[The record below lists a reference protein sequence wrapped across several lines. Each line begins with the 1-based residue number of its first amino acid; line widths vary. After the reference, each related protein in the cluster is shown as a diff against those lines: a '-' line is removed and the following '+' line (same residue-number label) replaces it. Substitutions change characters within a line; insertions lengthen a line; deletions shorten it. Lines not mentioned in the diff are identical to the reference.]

1 MAGRKERLMTVGDSD
16 VKRAIGYMIL
26 SAFGFTFMNVFVK
39 YLVHFN
45 AYELVFFRS
54 LGSLF
59 FTMGFLWQQRIS
71 ILGNQRKLLVLRG
84 LAGVTSM
91 TLFFMSLKY
100 LPVGTSV
107 SVRYIAPIF
116 AALFAVV
123 LLKERIKGWQ
133 WIFFLMSFIGVIVL
147 KGFDGQVS
155 FVGLSLALGAA
166 VASGLV
172 FIIINRIGQGDHPV
186 VIVNY
191 FMLIATLVGG
201 VLAIPNWIMPEG
213 WEWLLLLSLGI
224 FGFFGQLYMTKAFQ
238 GAKTNIVAPFK
249 YTEVLFTGVIG
260 FFWFD
265 EMYGLWSLLGISL
278 IVGGM
283 VLNVW
288 YKTRLMASKSE

>member
-1 MAGRKERLMTVGDSD
+1 MTRRIERIMVIGRTDVG
-16 VKRAIGYMIL
+16 RAIFYMLL
-26 SAFGFTFMNVFVK
+26 STLGFTFMNVFVK

-59 FTMGFLWQQRIS
+59 FTMGFLWQQRIPM
-71 ILGNQRKLLVLRG
+71 LGNQRKLLVLRG

-107 SVRYIAPIF
+107 SIRYIAPIF

-133 WIFFLMSFIGVIVL
+133 WIFFLMSFVGVVVL

-155 FVGLSLALGAA
+155 FVGLSLAMGAA
-166 VASGLV
+166 IASGLV
-172 FIIINRIGQGDHPV
+172 FILINKIGQGDHPV
-186 VIVNY
+186 VVVNY

-201 VLAIPNWIMPEG
+201 VLAIPYWVMPTG
-213 WEWLLLLSLGI
+213 LEWLFLLSLGV

-238 GAKTNIVAPFK
+238 GAKTNLVAPFK
-249 YTEVLFTGVIG
+249 YMEVLFTGAIG
-260 FFWFD
+260 FWWFD
-265 EMYGLWSLLGISL
+265 ELYGMWSLLGIFL
-278 IVGGM
+278 IVGGL

-288 YKTRLMASKSE
+288 YKSRQEPLDS

>member
-1 MAGRKERLMTVGDSD
+1 MVIGRTD
-16 VKRAIGYMIL
+16 IGRPIFYMLL
-26 SAFGFTFMNVFVK
+26 STLGFTFMNVFVK

-59 FTMGFLWQQRIS
+59 FTMGFLWQQRIPM
-71 ILGNQRKLLVLRG
+71 LGNQRKLLVFRG

-107 SVRYIAPIF
+107 SIRYIAPIF

-133 WIFFLMSFIGVIVL
+133 WIFFLMSFVGVIVL

-155 FVGLSLALGAA
+155 FVGLSLAMGAA
-166 VASGLV
+166 IASGLV
-172 FIIINRIGQGDHPV
+172 FILINKIGQGDHPV
-186 VIVNY
+186 VVVNY

-201 VLAIPNWIMPEG
+201 VLAIPYWVMPTGLEWIF
-213 WEWLLLLSLGI
+213 LLSLGV

-238 GAKTNIVAPFK
+238 GAKTNLVAPFK
-249 YTEVLFTGVIG
+249 YMEVLFTGAIG
-260 FFWFD
+260 FLWFD
-265 EMYGLWSLLGISL
+265 EIYGMWSLLGIFL
-278 IVGGM
+278 IVGGL

-288 YKTRLMASKSE
+288 YKSRQDPLNS

>member
-1 MAGRKERLMTVGDSD
+1 MASRKERIMMLGKTDVG
-16 VKRAIGYMIL
+16 RAIFFMLL
-26 SAFGFTFMNVFVK
+26 STLGFTFMNVFVK

-45 AYELVFFRS
+45 AFELVFFRS

-59 FTMGFLWQQRIS
+59 FTMGFLWQQGIPL
-71 ILGNQRKLLVLRG
+71 LGNQRKLLVLRG

-107 SVRYIAPIF
+107 SIRYIAPIF

-133 WIFFLMSFIGVIVL
+133 WIFFLMSFVGVIVL

-155 FVGLSLALGAA
+155 FLGLSLAMGAA
-166 VASGLV
+166 IASGLV
-172 FIIINRIGQGDHPV
+172 FILINKIGQGDHPV
-186 VIVNY
+186 VVVNY

-201 VLAIPNWIMPEG
+201 VLAIPYWVMPQG
-213 WEWLLLLSLGI
+213 IEWLFLLSLGV

-238 GAKTNIVAPFK
+238 GAKTNLVAPFK
-249 YTEVLFTGVIG
+249 YMEVLFTGAIG
-260 FFWFD
+260 FLWFD
-265 EMYGLWSLLGISL
+265 EVYGMWSLLGIFL
-278 IVGGM
+278 IVGGL

-288 YKTRLMASKSE
+288 YKSRQEPLNS

>member
-1 MAGRKERLMTVGDSD
+1 MTWGKTDVG
-16 VKRAIGYMIL
+16 RAIFFMLL
-26 SAFGFTFMNVFVK
+26 STLGFTFMNVFVK
-39 YLVHFN
+39 YLVHVN

-59 FTMGFLWQQRIS
+59 FTMGFLWQQRIP

-107 SVRYIAPIF
+107 SIRYIAPIF

-133 WIFFLMSFIGVIVL
+133 WIFFFMSFVGVIVL

-155 FVGLSLALGAA
+155 FIGLSLAMGAA
-166 VASGLV
+166 IASGLV
-172 FIIINRIGQGDHPV
+172 FIIINKIGKGDHPV
-186 VIVNY
+186 VVVNY

-201 VLAIPNWIMPEG
+201 VLAIPYWVTPKG
-213 WEWLLLLSLGI
+213 VEWLFLLSLGV

-238 GAKTNIVAPFK
+238 GAKTNLVAPFK
-249 YTEVLFTGVIG
+249 YMEVLFTGVIG
-260 FFWFD
+260 FFWFN
-265 EMYGLWSLLGISL
+265 EIYGMWSLLGIFL
-278 IVGGM
+278 IVGGL

-288 YKTRLMASKSE
+288 YKSKQEALSS

>member
-1 MAGRKERLMTVGDSD
+1 MMLGKTDVG
-16 VKRAIGYMIL
+16 RAIFFMLL
-26 SAFGFTFMNVFVK
+26 STLGFTFMNVFVK

-45 AYELVFFRS
+45 AFELVFFRS

-59 FTMGFLWQQRIS
+59 FTMGFLWQQGIPL
-71 ILGNQRKLLVLRG
+71 LGNQRKLLVLRG

-107 SVRYIAPIF
+107 SIRYIAPIF

-133 WIFFLMSFIGVIVL
+133 WIFFLMSFVGVIVL

-155 FVGLSLALGAA
+155 FLGLSLAMGAA
-166 VASGLV
+166 IASGLV
-172 FIIINRIGQGDHPV
+172 FILINKIGQGDHPV
-186 VIVNY
+186 VVVNY

-201 VLAIPNWIMPEG
+201 VLAIPYWVMPQG
-213 WEWLLLLSLGI
+213 IEWLFLLSLGV

-238 GAKTNIVAPFK
+238 GAKTNLVAPFK
-249 YTEVLFTGVIG
+249 YMEVLFTGAIG
-260 FFWFD
+260 FLWFD
-265 EMYGLWSLLGISL
+265 EVYGMWSLLGIFL
-278 IVGGM
+278 IVGGL

-288 YKTRLMASKSE
+288 YKSRQEPLNS

>member
-1 MAGRKERLMTVGDSD
+1 MAVGRSD
-16 VKRAIGYMIL
+16 VGRAIGYMIL
-26 SAFGFTFMNVFVK
+26 SALGFTLMNVFVK

-59 FTMGFLWQQRIS
+59 FTMGFLLQQQIPL
-71 ILGNQRKLLVLRG
+71 LGNQRKLLVFRG
-84 LAGVTSM
+84 LAGVISM

-100 LPVGTSV
+100 LPVGTAV

-123 LLKERIKGWQ
+123 LLKENIKGWQ
-133 WIFFLMSFIGVIVL
+133 WIFFLMSFVGVIVL

-155 FVGLSLALGAA
+155 FVGLSLAMGAA

-172 FIIINRIGQGDHPV
+172 FIIINKIGQGDHPV

-201 VLAIPNWIMPEG
+201 VLAIPNWVTPKG
-213 WEWLLLLSLGI
+213 LEWLLLLSLGI

-249 YTEVLFTGVIG
+249 YMEVLFTGFIG
-260 FFWFD
+260 FLWFN
-265 EMYGLWSLLGISL
+265 ELYGIWSLLGILL

-288 YKTRLMASKSE
+288 YKSRITTSKT

>member
-1 MAGRKERLMTVGDSD
+1 MAISKERIMV
-16 VKRAIGYMIL
+16 IGRTDIGRPIFYMLL
-26 SAFGFTFMNVFVK
+26 STLGFTFMNVFVK

-59 FTMGFLWQQRIS
+59 FTMGFLWQQRIPM
-71 ILGNQRKLLVLRG
+71 LGNQRKLLVFRG

-107 SVRYIAPIF
+107 SIRYIAPIF

-133 WIFFLMSFIGVIVL
+133 WIFFLMSFVGVIVL

-155 FVGLSLALGAA
+155 FVGLSLAMGAA
-166 VASGLV
+166 IASGLV
-172 FIIINRIGQGDHPV
+172 FILINKIGQGDHPV
-186 VIVNY
+186 VVVNY

-201 VLAIPNWIMPEG
+201 VLAIPYWVMPTGLEWIF
-213 WEWLLLLSLGI
+213 LLSLGV

-238 GAKTNIVAPFK
+238 GAKTNLVAPFK
-249 YTEVLFTGVIG
+249 YMEVLFTGAIG
-260 FFWFD
+260 FLWFD
-265 EMYGLWSLLGISL
+265 EIYGMWSLLGIFL
-278 IVGGM
+278 IVGGL

-288 YKTRLMASKSE
+288 YKSRQDPLNS

>member
-1 MAGRKERLMTVGDSD
+1 MAVGRSD
-16 VKRAIGYMIL
+16 VGRAIGYMIL
-26 SAFGFTFMNVFVK
+26 SALGFTLMNVFVK

-59 FTMGFLWQQRIS
+59 FTMGFLLQQQIPL
-71 ILGNQRKLLVLRG
+71 LGNQRKLLVLRG
-84 LAGVTSM
+84 LAGVISM

-100 LPVGTSV
+100 LPVGTAV

-123 LLKERIKGWQ
+123 LLKEHIKGWQ
-133 WIFFLMSFIGVIVL
+133 WIFFLMSFVGVIVL

-155 FVGLSLALGAA
+155 FVGLSLAMGAA

-172 FIIINRIGQGDHPV
+172 FIIINKIGQGDHPV

-201 VLAIPNWIMPEG
+201 VLAIPNWVTPKG
-213 WEWLLLLSLGI
+213 LEWLLLLSLGI

-249 YTEVLFTGVIG
+249 YMEVLFTGIIG
-260 FFWFD
+260 FLWFN
-265 EMYGLWSLLGISL
+265 ELYGIWSLLGILL

-288 YKTRLMASKSE
+288 YKSRITTSKT

>member
-1 MAGRKERLMTVGDSD
+1 LASRKERIMMLGKTDVG
-16 VKRAIGYMIL
+16 RAIFFMLL
-26 SAFGFTFMNVFVK
+26 STLGFTFMNVFVK

-45 AYELVFFRS
+45 AFELVFFRS

-59 FTMGFLWQQRIS
+59 FTMGFLWQQGIPL
-71 ILGNQRKLLVLRG
+71 LGNQRKLLVLRG

-107 SVRYIAPIF
+107 SIRYIAPIF

-133 WIFFLMSFIGVIVL
+133 WIFFLMSFVGVIVL

-155 FVGLSLALGAA
+155 FLGLSLAMGAA
-166 VASGLV
+166 IASGLV
-172 FIIINRIGQGDHPV
+172 FILINKIGQGDHPV
-186 VIVNY
+186 VVVNY

-201 VLAIPNWIMPEG
+201 VLAIPYWVMPQG
-213 WEWLLLLSLGI
+213 IEWLFLLSLGV

-238 GAKTNIVAPFK
+238 GAKTNLVAPFK
-249 YTEVLFTGVIG
+249 YMEVLFTGAIG
-260 FFWFD
+260 FLWFD
-265 EMYGLWSLLGISL
+265 EVYGMWSLLGIFL
-278 IVGGM
+278 IVGGL

-288 YKTRLMASKSE
+288 YKSRQEPLNS

>member
-1 MAGRKERLMTVGDSD
+1 MAMGRSNVG
-16 VKRAIGYMIL
+16 RAIGYMIL
-26 SAFGFTFMNVFVK
+26 SALGFTFMNVFVK

-59 FTMGFLWQQRIS
+59 FTMGFLLQQQIPL
-71 ILGNQRKLLVLRG
+71 LGNQRKLLVLRG
-84 LAGVTSM
+84 LAGVISM
-91 TLFFMSLKY
+91 SLFFMSLKY
-100 LPVGTSV
+100 LPVGTAV

-155 FVGLSLALGAA
+155 FIGLSLAMGAA

-172 FIIINRIGQGDHPV
+172 FIIINKIGQADHPV

-201 VLAIPNWIMPEG
+201 VLAIPNWVTPKG
-213 WEWLLLLSLGI
+213 LEWLLLLSLGI

-249 YTEVLFTGVIG
+249 YMEVLFTGVIG
-260 FFWFD
+260 FLWFN
-265 EMYGLWSLLGISL
+265 ELYGIWSLLGILL

-288 YKTRLMASKSE
+288 YKSRITTTKT

>member
-1 MAGRKERLMTVGDSD
+1 MLGKTDVG
-16 VKRAIGYMIL
+16 RAIFFMLL
-26 SAFGFTFMNVFVK
+26 STLGFTFMNVFVK

-45 AYELVFFRS
+45 AFELVFFRS

-59 FTMGFLWQQRIS
+59 FTMGFLWQQGIPL
-71 ILGNQRKLLVLRG
+71 LGNQRKLLVLRG

-107 SVRYIAPIF
+107 SIRYIAPIF

-133 WIFFLMSFIGVIVL
+133 WIFFLMSFVGVIVL

-155 FVGLSLALGAA
+155 FLGLSLAMGAA
-166 VASGLV
+166 IASGLV
-172 FIIINRIGQGDHPV
+172 FILINKIGQGDHPV
-186 VIVNY
+186 VVVNY

-201 VLAIPNWIMPEG
+201 VLAIPYWVMPQG
-213 WEWLLLLSLGI
+213 IEWLFLLSLGV

-238 GAKTNIVAPFK
+238 GAKTNLVAPFK
-249 YTEVLFTGVIG
+249 YMEVLFTGAIG
-260 FFWFD
+260 FLWFD
-265 EMYGLWSLLGISL
+265 EVYGMWSLLGIFL
-278 IVGGM
+278 IVGGL

-288 YKTRLMASKSE
+288 YKSRQEPLNS